1 MRERGKEGKRRERET
16 CITFLYQFISLQALK
31 LFHNLAVVKWSNKH
45 GYVGIAYMLILI
57 PLGTYPVVVYLNL
70 MIVLFLVILIS
81 IVTGLIFLIIMMP

>member
-1 MRERGKEGKRRERET
+1 
-16 CITFLYQFISLQALK
+16 
-31 LFHNLAVVKWSNKH
+31 
-45 GYVGIAYMLILI
+45 MLILI